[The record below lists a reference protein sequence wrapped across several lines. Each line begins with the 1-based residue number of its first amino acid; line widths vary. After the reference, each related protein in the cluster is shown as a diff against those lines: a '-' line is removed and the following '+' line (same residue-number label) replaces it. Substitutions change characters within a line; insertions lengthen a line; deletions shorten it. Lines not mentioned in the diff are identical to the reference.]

1 MVSLKE
7 KSLVPVA
14 SCLQLASSSPFP
26 HTRMEE
32 AFFLSL
38 KRFFFQ
44 VGNPR
49 TRRKGREKQGL
60 DRAESHGEK
69 HYAVLPPSEKK
80 WKVEA

>member
-38 KRFFFQ
+38 KRFFSKLATQ
-44 VGNPR
+44 ERGGEGGK
-49 TRRKGREKQGL
+49 RK
-60 DRAESHGEK
+60 A
-69 HYAVLPPSEKK
+69 
-80 WKVEA
+80 